1 MLFAERLKLGF
12 EILNRLDPR
21 TKSKS
26 VQPSTATVTQAVKRP
41 TSSSRSLPSLEMLID
56 EIGPLSSPSIVIGGC
71 DDKAHLFLDLMD
83 PVPGSLLITGD
94 AQSGKTRLLESILT
108 SACLINSPRHVRYAI
123 ISSQAKHVDDLAG
136 QPHCY
141 RVAAPDEENAAQLIM
156 ELADLAEQRFQ
167 YGKADP
173 AVVLAIDDL
182 ATLLNGL
189 EDEMIEGLRW
199 LILNGPQANLWT
211 IATLRAEDAATTD
224 PDLLNDFGTRLIGST
239 ASPEMANLLSG
250 DPQAKPGELV
260 KGQQFRVLF
269 DDEWITFWIP
279 RAEEVLA

>member
-123 ISSQAKHVDDLAG
+123 ISSQAKYVDDLAG

-141 RVAAPDEENAAQLIM
+141 RVVAPDEENAAQLIM

>member
-21 TKSKS
+21 TKSKPG
-26 VQPSTATVTQAVKRP
+26 QPSAAPVTQAVKQQS
-41 TSSSRSLPSLEMLID
+41 SSSRTLPSLEVLLD

-71 DDKAHLFLDLMD
+71 DDKAHLYLDLMD

-94 AQSGKTRLLESILT
+94 AKSGKTRLLESILT

-123 ISSQAKHVDDLAG
+123 IASQDGHVDDLAG

-167 YGKADP
+167 HGKSSP

-182 ATLLNGL
+182 GTLLKGL
-189 EDEMIEGLRW
+189 DDEMVEGLRW

-211 IATLRAEDAATTD
+211 IATLRSEDAETIE

-239 ASPEMANLLSG
+239 ASPETANLLSG
-250 DPQAKPGELV
+250 DPQAKIDELT